1 MIGTERIIKGY
12 IGGSDAVR
20 VHGSWETATFRKFWE
35 ERLTGEKSG
44 DGWAGD
50 TIHTATG
57 NIMESEILRALKIPE
72 DKWSVFFPP
81 TDTIAGINT
90 DAYDGPNPKG
100 TRGAGIY
107 HEIKTVLWDT
117 AAKWIFGSAI
127 SSSYIYQVQHGLFV
141 TGAEEAKLHV
151 CLMTLAEKHNPFSIE
166 NVEERIHTFHFH
178 RSYFDKTAVTMAMY
192 GAMMAHLT
200 ECYRKGVFPTDAQ
213 KKKILNSFS

>member
-1 MIGTERIIKGY
+1 M
-12 IGGSDAVR
+12 
-20 VHGSWETATFRKFWE
+20 
-35 ERLTGEKSG
+35 GEKSG

-50 TIHTATG
+50 TIHTAAG

-90 DAYDGPNPKG
+90 DAYDG
-100 TRGAGIY
+100 TY

-127 SSSYIYQVQHGLFV
+127 SSAYIYQVQHGLFV
-141 TGAEEAKLHV
+141 TGAEEAKLHC

-166 NVEERIHTFHFH
+166 NVEERIHTFTFH
-178 RSYFDKTAVTMAMY
+178 RGHFDKTAVTMAMY
-192 GAMMAHLT
+192 GGMMAHLT
-200 ECYRKGVFPTDAQ
+200 KCYRKGAFPTDGE
-213 KKKILNSFS
+213 KKEILKSFS